1 MMTNDNFNSKF
12 ENTFKEYDL
21 NTNKN
26 QNPTAIALVKKN
38 QECRKL
44 IDESKQSYKDIYN
57 DLFNNLNNG
66 DMFSFNSNLN
76 KLKNDKNNNHVN
88 IKNCY
93 TTLLKMYNSLM
104 NNNNGDTSE
113 IDILQNETNEK
124 YKKYQVDI
132 KTLDKSQEELLN
144 KITLYNTSVSNLND
158 GLLTQTYVLFYIW
171 FIIALILIGFS
182 IINFLDINFG
192 LLNNI
197 LIIFTFLVASYFII
211 NNLNNYFI

>member
-1 MMTNDNFNSKF
+1 MTNDDFNTKF

-21 NTNKN
+21 KTNEK

-38 QECRKL
+38 QECVKL
-44 IDESKQSYKDIYN
+44 INESKQSYKDKYN
-57 DLFNNLNNG
+57 DLFTDLNNG
-66 DMFSFNSNLN
+66 DMMSFNSNLE
-76 KLKNDKNNNHVN
+76 KMKNDKNNHDRS

-93 TTLLKMYNSLM
+93 DTLLNMYNSLM
-104 NNNNGDTSE
+104 NNNNGDKSE

-124 YKKYQVDI
+124 YKKYQLDI

-171 FIIALILIGFS
+171 FIISLLLIGFS
-182 IINFLDINFG
+182 IINFLDLNFG
-192 LLNNI
+192 VLNNI

-211 NNLNNYFI
+211 SNLNNYFI